1 MPATVQTEARQ
12 GLSSRRAL
20 FLLSLAP
27 LLAMSL
33 WFTGTAVIPQITTL
47 WHSGLALGSW
57 LTIAVQI
64 GFSIGAITFALFN
77 IPDVFSPIKVLVVS
91 AVAAAAANAAFAFTA
106 AQPLP
111 AILLR
116 GATGFFLAGVYPVG
130 MKIIAGWFQ
139 RGRGLALGTMIGAL
153 TVGSAVPHG
162 ANAIGGIPWRGVV
175 LLGSVQAVIGAIIV
189 AFGVRQGPYAMPQSR
204 FDPAQILEIV
214 RNRPLRLAN
223 LGYLGHMWELYSMW
237 SWIPLIMAASA
248 GWQRP
253 QYETAAALAIAIGA
267 VGCIWAGAAS
277 DRLQDQ
283 APAMRVAQRARVTI
297 IAMAVSA
304 VCCVLAALVLHRP
317 WLLVA
322 LSLIWGIAVI
332 ADSAQFSTIISEVS
346 DKNYVGTA
354 LTCQVALGF
363 LLTAAAIRLM
373 AWIGKHHG
381 WDWAVASMALGP
393 LLGIWAMSGLLSK
406 QSEERRGGEGGRSP

>member
-1 MPATVQTEARQ
+1 MPVLAETGARREV
-12 GLSSRRAL
+12 SSRRVL
-20 FLLSLAP
+20 FLLSLAE
-27 LLAMSL
+27 LLGMSL
-33 WFTGTAVIPQITTL
+33 WFTGTAVIPQITAL

-64 GFSIGAITFALFN
+64 GFSVGAITFALFN

-91 AVAAAAANAAFAFTA
+91 AFLAAAANAAFAFFA
-106 AQPLP
+106 AEPLT

-139 RGRGLALGTMIGAL
+139 RGRGLALGIMIGAL
-153 TVGSAVPHG
+153 TLGSAVPHA
-162 ANAIGGIPWRGVV
+162 ANAIGGIPWKGVV
-175 LLGSVQAVIGAIIV
+175 LLGSLQALLGAVIVTA
-189 AFGVRQGPYAMPQSR
+189 GVREGPFAMPQSR

-237 SWIPLIMAASA
+237 GWIAVIFAAST
-248 GWQRP
+248 GWSRT
-253 QYETAAALAIAIGA
+253 QYEWVAALAIGIGA

-283 APAMRVAQRARVTI
+283 VASMRVAQRARVTI
-297 IAMAVSA
+297 IAMAISS

-317 WLLVA
+317 ALLVPLA
-322 LSLIWGIAVI
+322 MIWGIAVI

-363 LLTAAAIRLM
+363 LLTAAVIRLM
-373 AWIGKHHG
+373 AAIASRYG
-381 WDWAVASMALGP
+381 WNWALASMAFGP
-393 LLGIWAMSGLLSK
+393 LLGIWAMTGLLS
-406 QSEERRGGEGGRSP
+406 RGREA

>member
-1 MPATVQTEARQ
+1 MAVLTETQARR
-12 GLSSRRAL
+12 GTSSRRAL
-20 FLLSLAP
+20 FWLSIAELLG
-27 LLAMSL
+27 MSL
-33 WFTGTAVIPQITTL
+33 WFTGTAVIPDITKL
-47 WHSGLALGSW
+47 WGADLALGAW

-77 IPDVFSPIKVLVVS
+77 IPDVFSPIKVFVLS
-91 AVAAAAANAAFAFTA
+91 ALLAAAANAAFVMFA
-106 AQPLP
+106 AEPLT

-139 RGRGLALGTMIGAL
+139 RGRGLALGIMIGAL
-153 TVGSAVPHG
+153 TVGSAVPHA

-175 LLGSVQAVIGAIIV
+175 LLGSAQAVIGALIV
-189 AFGVRQGPYAMPQSR
+189 AFVVRQGPFAMPQSR

-237 SWIPLIMAASA
+237 AWIPMIMAASA
-248 GWQRP
+248 GWRKT
-253 QYETAAALAIAIGA
+253 QYEAAAALAIAIGA
-267 VGCIWAGAAS
+267 IGCIWAGAAS

-283 APAMRVAQRARVTI
+283 AASMRVAQRARVTI

-304 VCCVLAALVLHRP
+304 ACCVLAALVLHRP
-317 WLLVA
+317 WLLVP

-363 LLTAAAIRLM
+363 LLTAAVIRLM
-373 AWIGKHHG
+373 AYIHDLSGNWN
-381 WDWAVASMALGP
+381 WALASMALGP
-393 LLGIWAMSGLLSK
+393 LLGIWAMSGLLNKRPVASA
-406 QSEERRGGEGGRSP
+406 

>member
-1 MPATVQTEARQ
+1 MQGSAESARR
-12 GLSSRRAL
+12 GISSRRVL
-20 FLLSLAP
+20 FLLSLAE
-27 LLAMSL
+27 LLGMSL
-33 WFTGTAVIPQITTL
+33 WFTGTAVIPQITHL
-47 WHSGLALGSW
+47 WHADLALGSW

-91 AVAAAAANAAFAFTA
+91 ALLAAAANAAFALFA
-106 AQPLP
+106 AEPLT

-139 RGRGLALGTMIGAL
+139 RGRGLALGIMIGAL
-153 TVGSAVPHG
+153 TVGSAVPHA
-162 ANAIGGIPWRGVV
+162 ANAVGGIPWKGVI
-175 LLGSVQAVIGAIIV
+175 LLGSLQALLGAVIV
-189 AFGVRQGPYAMPQSR
+189 AVGVREGPFAMPQSR
-204 FDPAQILEIV
+204 FDPAQVFEIV

-237 SWIPLIMAASA
+237 GWIAVIFAAST
-248 GWQRP
+248 GWPRV
-253 QYETAAALAIAIGA
+253 QYEWVAALAIAIGA
-267 VGCIWAGAAS
+267 VGCIWAGSAS

-283 APAMRVAQRARVTI
+283 QASMRVAQRARVTM
-297 IAMAVSA
+297 IAMAISSA
-304 VCCVLAALVLHRP
+304 CCVLAALVLHKP
-317 WLLVA
+317 ALLIPLA
-322 LSLIWGIAVI
+322 MIWGIAVI

-363 LLTAAAIRLM
+363 LLTAGVIRLIAAIAARY
-373 AWIGKHHG
+373 G
-381 WDWAVASMALGP
+381 WNWALASMALGP
-393 LLGIWAMSGLLSK
+393 LLGIWAMNGLLA
-406 QSEERRGGEGGRSP
+406 RGQNTQAPTAH

>member
-1 MPATVQTEARQ
+1 MPVTVQIKARRE
-12 GLSSRRAL
+12 LSSRRAL
-20 FLLSLAP
+20 FLLSLAQ

-64 GFSIGAITFALFN
+64 GFSLGAITFALFN

-91 AVAAAAANAAFAFTA
+91 AIAAAAANAAFAFVA
-106 AQPLP
+106 ADPLA

-139 RGRGLALGTMIGAL
+139 RGRGLALGIMIGAL
-153 TVGSAVPHG
+153 TIGSAVPHALNSLG
-162 ANAIGGIPWRGVV
+162 SVPWQGVV
-175 LLGSVQAVIGAIIV
+175 LLGSGQALLGALIV
-189 AFGVRQGPYAMPQSR
+189 AVAVREGPFAMPQSR

-237 SWIPLIMAASA
+237 GWIAVIFSVSA
-248 GWQRP
+248 GWSRSMF
-253 QYETAAALAIAIGA
+253 EAMAALAIAIGA

-283 APAMRVAQRARVTI
+283 TAAIRVAQRARVTMV
-297 IAMAVSA
+297 AMAISSA
-304 VCCVLAALVLHRP
+304 CCVLAALVLHRP
-317 WLLVA
+317 ALLIP

-363 LLTAAAIRLM
+363 LLTAAVIRLM
-373 AWIGKHHG
+373 AAIASHYG
-381 WDWAVASMALGP
+381 WNWALASMALGP
-393 LLGIWAMSGLLSK
+393 LLGIWAMSGLLPS
-406 QSEERRGGEGGRSP
+406 RVNPPVTAA

>member
-1 MPATVQTEARQ
+1 MPVTVQTEARR
-12 GLSSRRAL
+12 GISSRRVL
-20 FLLSLAP
+20 FLLSLAE

-64 GFSIGAITFALFN
+64 GFSLGAIIFAVLN
-77 IPDVFSPIKVLVVS
+77 IPDIFSPVKVLIIS
-91 AVAAAAANAAFAFTA
+91 ALAAAAANAAFAFLA
-106 AQPLP
+106 SDPLT

-139 RGRGLALGTMIGAL
+139 SGRGLALGIMIGAL
-153 TVGSAVPHG
+153 TVGSAVPHA

-175 LLGSVQAVIGAIIV
+175 LLGSVQAVIGAVVV
-189 AFGVRQGPYAMPQSR
+189 AFGVREGPFAMPQSR

-237 SWIPLIMAASA
+237 GWIAVIIATSA
-248 GWQRP
+248 GWSRSG
-253 QYETAAALAIAIGA
+253 YEMVAALAIAIGA

-277 DRLQDQ
+277 DRMQNQ
-283 APAMRVAQRARVTI
+283 AAAVRVAQRARVTI
-297 IAMAVSA
+297 VAMAISSA
-304 VCCVLAALVLHRP
+304 CCLAAALVLHRP
-317 WLLVA
+317 GFLVP
-322 LSLIWGIAVI
+322 LCLIWGIAVI

-363 LLTAAAIRLM
+363 LLTAAVIRLM
-373 AWIGKHHG
+373 AAIAAQFG
-381 WDWAVASMALGP
+381 WNWALVSMAFGP
-393 LLGIWAMSGLLSK
+393 LLGIWAMSGLLR
-406 QSEERRGGEGGRSP
+406 EATPPSPA

>member
-1 MPATVQTEARQ
+1 MPVTTEIEARQ
-12 GLSSRRAL
+12 GISSRRAL
-20 FLLSLAP
+20 FLLSLAE
-27 LLAMSL
+27 LLGMSL
-33 WFTGTAVIPQITTL
+33 WFTGTAVLPQITAI
-47 WHSGLALGSW
+47 WHSDLALGSW

-64 GFSIGAITFALFN
+64 GFALGAITFALFN
-77 IPDVFSPIKVLVVS
+77 IPDVFSPIKVFVIS
-91 AVAAAAANAAFAFTA
+91 AFLAAAANAVFVYFA
-106 AQPLP
+106 AQPLT

-139 RGRGLALGTMIGAL
+139 RGRGLALGVMIGAL
-153 TVGSAVPHG
+153 TVGSAVPHA

-175 LLGSVQAVIGAIIV
+175 LLGSAQAILGALVV
-189 AFGVRQGPYAMPQSR
+189 AFGVREGPYAMPQSR
-204 FDPAQILEIV
+204 FDPAQIFEIV

-237 SWIPLIMAASA
+237 GWIAVIIRASA
-248 GWQRP
+248 GWTQT
-253 QYETAAALAIAIGA
+253 QYEMAAALIIAIGA
-267 VGCIWAGAAS
+267 VGCIWAGVVS

-283 APAMRVAQRARVTI
+283 APSMRVAQRARVTI
-297 IAMAVSA
+297 IAMGVSSA
-304 VCCVLAALVLHRP
+304 CCVLAALVLHRP
-317 WLLVA
+317 WLLVS

-363 LLTAAAIRLM
+363 LLTAAVIRLM
-373 AWIGKHHG
+373 AWIGNHYG
-381 WDWAVASMALGP
+381 WDWALASMALGP
-393 LLGIWAMSGLLSK
+393 LLGIWAMSGLLAK
-406 QSEERRGGEGGRSP
+406 QPAFSSQTSAHS

>member
-1 MPATVQTEARQ
+1 MPVTVQTEARQ

-20 FLLSLAP
+20 FLLSLAQ

-64 GFSIGAITFALFN
+64 GFSLGAITFALFN
-77 IPDVFSPIKVLVVS
+77 IPDVFSPVKVLVVS
-91 AVAAAAANAAFAFTA
+91 AVAAAAANAAFAFVA
-106 AQPLP
+106 ADPLA

-139 RGRGLALGTMIGAL
+139 RGRGLALGIMIGAL
-153 TVGSAVPHG
+153 SVGSAVPH
-162 ANAIGGIPWRGVV
+162 AVNSLGGIAWRNVV
-175 LLGSVQAVIGAIIV
+175 LLGSVQAVVGALIV
-189 AFGVRQGPYAMPQSR
+189 ALWVHEGPYAMPQSR
-204 FDPAQILEIV
+204 FDPGQMLEMV
-214 RNRPLRLAN
+214 RNRKLRLAN

-237 SWIPLIMAASA
+237 GWIAVIFAASA
-248 GWQRP
+248 GWSRSK
-253 QYETAAALAIAIGA
+253 YEAYAALAIGIGA

-283 APAMRVAQRARVTI
+283 SADQRVSQRAWVTI
-297 IAMAVSA
+297 IAMTVSSI
-304 VCCVLAALVLHRP
+304 CCLIAALIFHHP
-317 WLLVA
+317 MLLVA
-322 LSLIWGIAVI
+322 LSLLWGVAVI

-363 LLTAAAIRLM
+363 LLTAAVIRLM
-373 AWIGKHHG
+373 GAIGDHYG
-381 WDWAVASMALGP
+381 WSWALASMAVGP
-393 LLGIWAMSGLLSK
+393 LLGILAMSGLLPRK
-406 QSEERRGGEGGRSP
+406 QMA

>member
-1 MPATVQTEARQ
+1 MPVTVQTEARRE
-12 GLSSRRAL
+12 LSSRRVL
-20 FLLSLAP
+20 FLLSLAE

-64 GFSIGAITFALFN
+64 GFSVGAITFALLN
-77 IPDVFSPIKVLVVS
+77 IPDIFSPIRVLVIS
-91 AVAAAAANAAFAFTA
+91 ALAAAAANAAFAFFA
-106 AQPLP
+106 ADPLT

-139 RGRGLALGTMIGAL
+139 SGRGLALGIMIGAL
-153 TVGSAVPHG
+153 TVGSAMPHA

-175 LLGSVQAVIGAIIV
+175 LLGSVQAVLGAVII
-189 AFGVRQGPYAMPQSR
+189 AFGVREGPFAMPQSR
-204 FDPAQILEIV
+204 FDPAQVFEII

-237 SWIPLIMAASA
+237 GWIAVIIAASA
-248 GWQRP
+248 GWSRSK
-253 QYETAAALAIAIGA
+253 YETAAALAIAIGA

-277 DRLQDQ
+277 DRLQNQ
-283 APAMRVAQRARVTI
+283 AASMRVSQRARVTI
-297 IAMAVSA
+297 IAMAISSA
-304 VCCVLAALVLHRP
+304 CCVLAAVLLHHP
-317 WLLVA
+317 MLLVP
-322 LSLIWGIAVI
+322 LCLIWGIAVI

-354 LTCQVALGF
+354 LTCQVAIGF
-363 LLTAAAIRLM
+363 LLTAGVIRLM
-373 AWIGKHHG
+373 AAIAYHYG
-381 WDWAVASMALGP
+381 WSWALASMTLGP
-393 LLGIWAMSGLLSK
+393 LLGIWAMTGLLY
-406 QSEERRGGEGGRSP
+406 RPEGRMAVSR

>member
-1 MPATVQTEARQ
+1 MPVTVQTEARQ

-20 FLLSLAP
+20 FLLSLAQ

-33 WFTGTAVIPQITTL
+33 WFTGTAVLPQITTL
-47 WHSGLALGSW
+47 WHSGLALTSW

-64 GFSIGAITFALFN
+64 GFSLGAITFALFN

-91 AVAAAAANAAFAFTA
+91 AVAAAAANAAFAFA
-106 AQPLP
+106 AADPLS

-139 RGRGLALGTMIGAL
+139 RGRGLALGIMIGAL
-153 TVGSAVPHG
+153 TVGSAVPH
-162 ANAIGGIPWRGVV
+162 AVNALGRVPWQGVV
-175 LLGSVQAVIGAIIV
+175 LLGSAQALLGALIV
-189 AFGVRQGPYAMPQSR
+189 ALAVREGPFAMPQSR

-237 SWIPLIMAASA
+237 GWIAVIFSVSA
-248 GWQRP
+248 GWSRSMF
-253 QYETAAALAIAIGA
+253 EAMAALAIAIGA

-283 APAMRVAQRARVTI
+283 TAAMRVAQRARVTI
-297 IAMAVSA
+297 IAMAISSA
-304 VCCVLAALVLHRP
+304 CCVVAALVLHRP
-317 WLLVA
+317 VILA
-322 LSLIWGIAVI
+322 PLSLIWGVAVI

-363 LLTAAAIRLM
+363 LLTAAVIRLM
-373 AWIGKHHG
+373 AAIAGHYG
-381 WDWAVASMALGP
+381 WQWALASMALGP
-393 LLGIWAMSGLLSK
+393 LLGIWAMSGLLPRAAVMDS
-406 QSEERRGGEGGRSP
+406 

>member
-1 MPATVQTEARQ
+1 MTTSVQTEARQ
-12 GLSSRRAL
+12 GLTSGRAL
-20 FLLSLAP
+20 LLLSVAE
-27 LLAMSL
+27 LLGMSL
-33 WFTGTAVIPQITTL
+33 WFTGTAVIPQITVL
-47 WHSGLALGSW
+47 WHSGLALASW

-64 GFSIGAITFALFN
+64 GFSLGAITFALFN

-91 AVAAAAANAAFAFTA
+91 AIAAAAANAAFAFLA
-106 AQPLP
+106 ASPLP

-139 RGRGLALGTMIGAL
+139 RGRGLALGVMIGAL
-153 TVGSAVPHG
+153 TVGSALPHAVNALGRVP
-162 ANAIGGIPWRGVV
+162 WQGVV
-175 LLGSVQAVIGAIIV
+175 LLGSGQALLGALVV
-189 AFGVRQGPYAMPQSR
+189 ALGVREGPYAMPKSH

-237 SWIPLIMAASA
+237 GWIAVIFSVSA
-248 GWQRP
+248 GWSRSMF
-253 QYETAAALAIAIGA
+253 EAMAALAIAIGA
-267 VGCIWAGAAS
+267 VGCIWAGRAS

-283 APAMRVAQRARVTI
+283 AANMRVAQRARVTI
-297 IAMAVSA
+297 IAMTVSSA
-304 VCCVLAALVLHRP
+304 CCVAAAFTLHQP
-317 WLLVA
+317 MILIP
-322 LSLIWGIAVI
+322 LSLIWGIAII

-363 LLTAAAIRLM
+363 LLTAGVIRLM
-373 AWIGKHHG
+373 AAIAARYNWQ
-381 WDWAVASMALGP
+381 WALASMALGP
-393 LLGIWAMSGLLSK
+393 LLGIWAMSGLL
-406 QSEERRGGEGGRSP
+406 ERKEAT

>member
-1 MPATVQTEARQ
+1 MPVAAETASRRQ
-12 GLSSRRAL
+12 VSSRRVL
-20 FLLSLAP
+20 FLLSLAE

-33 WFTGTAVIPQITTL
+33 WFTGTAVIPQITDL

-64 GFSIGAITFALFN
+64 GFSLGAITFALFN

-91 AVAAAAANAAFAFTA
+91 AFLAAGANAAFAYFA
-106 AQPLP
+106 AEPLT

-139 RGRGLALGTMIGAL
+139 RGRGLALGIMIGAL
-153 TVGSAVPHG
+153 TVGSAVPHA

-175 LLGSVQAVIGAIIV
+175 LLGSLQGVIGALVV
-189 AFGVRQGPYAMPQSR
+189 AFGVREGPFAMPQSR
-204 FDPAQILEIV
+204 FDPSQILEIV

-237 SWIPLIMAASA
+237 GWIAVIISTSA
-248 GWQRP
+248 GWPRSK
-253 QYETAAALAIAIGA
+253 YEAAAALAIAIGA
-267 VGCIWAGAAS
+267 IGCIWAGAAS

-283 APAMRVAQRARVTI
+283 SPALRVSQRARVTI
-297 IAMAVSA
+297 IAMAISSA
-304 VCCVLAALVLHRP
+304 CCVLAALVLHQP
-317 WLLVA
+317 MLLIP

-363 LLTAAAIRLM
+363 LLTAAVIRLM
-373 AWIGKHHG
+373 ASIHDLSGSWS
-381 WDWAVASMALGP
+381 WALASMALGP
-393 LLGIWAMSGLLSK
+393 LLGIWAMTGLLSRN
-406 QSEERRGGEGGRSP
+406 QN